1 MNIFFNKLRLLV
13 VFYLVAISSLAHS
26 QNMQAEMA
34 DFISGFHN
42 FKQFNGNVL
51 VAKDGKVL
59 FEQSFGY
66 ANFEWEIKHSNK
78 SKFRIGSITKQFT
91 AMLILQLAQ
100 DGKLKLDDH
109 LATYLPDYRQDIATK
124 ITLRQILNHTS
135 GLGNY
140 TQAKSFRDEYSR
152 NPYSVDEFIRLLCSD
167 DLVFEP
173 GTEFRYSNSGYFIL

>member
-26 QNMQAEMA
+26 QNMQAQMA
-34 DFISGFHN
+34 DFINGFHN

-59 FEQSFGY
+59 FEQSVGY
-66 ANFEWEIKHSNK
+66 ANFEWGIKHSNK

-109 LATYLPDYRQDIATK
+109 LATYLPDYRKDIATK

-135 GLGNY
+135 GLGN
-140 TQAKSFRDEYSR
+140 
-152 NPYSVDEFIRLLCSD
+152 
-167 DLVFEP
+167 
-173 GTEFRYSNSGYFIL
+173 